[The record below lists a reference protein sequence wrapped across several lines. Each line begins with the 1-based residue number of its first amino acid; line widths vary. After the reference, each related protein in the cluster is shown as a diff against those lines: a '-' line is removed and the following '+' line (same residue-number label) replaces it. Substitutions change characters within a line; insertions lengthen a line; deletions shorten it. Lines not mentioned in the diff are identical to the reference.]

1 LRSRIFRVLFSIL
14 RPFEVFPLAGFSPP
28 GCIMSETAQFL
39 LRHGG
44 LVLFGVV
51 LVEQVGLPL
60 PAVPFLLAAGA
71 LIGAGGLN
79 PLAALGLPILA
90 SLLGDSLW
98 YILGRRR
105 GMEVLNWLCRISLE
119 PDSCVRRTENVFL
132 RHGVRSLLIAKF
144 VPGLAT
150 VSPPLA
156 GVFGAR
162 TARFLLYDG
171 LGALLYAGT
180 FVGVGHLFSSQ
191 LEGVVTYTV
200 RMGSVILAG
209 VVMATAGYI
218 VFKILQRQRLMR
230 RLRVTRI
237 VPDELCELLDGGHK
251 VSVLDLRNALTVK
264 AAPYAIRGA
273 IRMTPE
279 EVERRQ
285 HEIPRD
291 RDIVLYCS

>member
-1 LRSRIFRVLFSIL
+1 MHGTV
-14 RPFEVFPLAGFSPP
+14 
-28 GCIMSETAQFL
+28 MSETVQFL
-39 LRHGG
+39 LRHGA

-51 LVEQVGLPL
+51 FVEQVGLPL
-60 PAVPFLLAAGA
+60 PSVPFLFAAGA
-71 LIGAGGLN
+71 LTGAGGLN
-79 PLAALGLPILA
+79 PFAALGLPILA

-105 GMEVLNWLCRISLE
+105 GMQVLNWLCRISLE
-119 PDSCVRRTENVFL
+119 PDSCVRRTENIFL

-156 GVFGAR
+156 GVFGVR
-162 TARFLLYDG
+162 MIRFLLYDG

-180 FVGVGHLFSSQ
+180 FVGLGRLFRSQ
-191 LEGVVTYTV
+191 LEGMVTYTA
-200 RMGSVILAG
+200 RMGSMMLASL
-209 VVMATAGYI
+209 VMVTAGYI
-218 VFKILQRQRLMR
+218 AFKVLQRWRIMR
-230 RLRVTRI
+230 RLRVARI
-237 VPDELCELLDGGHK
+237 VPEELWGLLDGGHE

-279 EVERRQ
+279 EVESRQ
-285 HEIPRD
+285 NEIPRD

>member
-1 LRSRIFRVLFSIL
+1 MPESM
-14 RPFEVFPLAGFSPP
+14 
-28 GCIMSETAQFL
+28 MSETIQFL

-51 LVEQVGLPL
+51 FVEQIGLPL

-71 LIGAGGLN
+71 LIGAGGLD
-79 PLAALGLPILA
+79 PFAALGLPILA

-98 YILGRRR
+98 YILGRCH
-105 GMEVLNWLCRISLE
+105 GMKVLNWLCRISLE

-132 RHGVRSLLIAKF
+132 RHGVRSLLVAKF

-156 GVFGAR
+156 GVFGVR
-162 TARFLLYDG
+162 TICFLLYDG

-180 FVGVGHLFSSQ
+180 FVGLGRLFGSQ
-191 LEGVVTYTV
+191 LEGVLTYTV
-200 RMGSVILAG
+200 QMGSLILAG
-209 VVMATAGYI
+209 LVVATAGYI
-218 VFKILQRQRLMR
+218 AFKVVQRQRLMR
-230 RLRVTRI
+230 RLRVARI
-237 VPDELCELLDGGHK
+237 APEELWGLLDAGHE
-251 VSVLDLRNALTVK
+251 VSVLDLRNALNVK
-264 AAPYAIRGA
+264 SAPYVIRGA

-285 HEIPRD
+285 YEIPRD